1 MQIHSHDYKGD
12 DPDFFRDKT
21 VVVLGMGNSA
31 MDIAVEASFAAQH
44 TYLAARRGAHVIP
57 KYLFGKPI
65 DQIGGSTKIPFEV
78 RRRVLER
85 MLKVYLGD
93 MERYGLP
100 TPDHRFGNAHPTVSD
115 DILSRMAHGTIT
127 AKPNIASLTRD
138 SVRFADGSEVKAD
151 VVVYCTGYKVTFP
164 FFDEGFISA
173 PDNDLPLFRRTFH
186 PDIPNLFFV
195 GLLQP
200 LGAIMPI
207 AEAQGAVGE
216 RLPRRALRAAL
227 PGPAARRHGGR
238 AAQDVQ
244 ALRRLQA
251 PHDAGRLRRL
261 DAGDGEGAQGGGG
274 ARGHA
279 GQPAPGAAAG
289 GRPGRRGVTVAVAG
303 GRREATKAANRA
315 AILAAGRAVFTELG
329 YGAASVREIVRGT
342 ELAAGTFYNYF
353 PDKESVFRALVHEV
367 GAEARRRA
375 RAARQGASTPEGFVE
390 DAYRAYFSFIVED
403 AGRAAFLTRN
413 AGAIRTMFEESE
425 APAGIDE
432 LAADLRAAIA
442 AGLMPELDVELCAAA
457 MVAVALELGQ
467 RVTEGAA
474 DVDGATRFATDL
486 FLGGIVRAS

>member
-1 MQIHSHDYKGD
+1 
-12 DPDFFRDKT
+12 
-21 VVVLGMGNSA
+21 
-31 MDIAVEASFAAQH
+31 
-44 TYLAARRGAHVIP
+44 
-57 KYLFGKPI
+57 
-65 DQIGGSTKIPFEV
+65 
-78 RRRVLER
+78 
-85 MLKVYLGD
+85 MLKVALGD

-100 TPDHRFGNAHPTVSD
+100 KPDHRFGDAHPTVSD

-138 SVRFADGSEVKAD
+138 GVRFTDGSEVEAD

-186 PDIPNLFFV
+186 PDIPNVFFV

-207 AEAQGAVGE
+207 AEAQGEWVSDYLSGRYA
-216 RLPRRALRAAL
+216 LPAPADLRADMEDERRA
-227 PGPAARRHGGR
+227 H
-238 AAQDVQ
+238 VQ

-251 PHDAGRLRRL
+251 PHHADRLRRL
-261 DAGDGEGAQGGGG
+261 DGGAREGAQGGGG
-274 ARGHA
+274 AARRTA
-279 GQPAPGAAAG
+279 SSRSRAART
-289 GRPGRRGVTVAVAG
+289 RPSPRERPV

-315 AILAAGRAVFTELG
+315 AILAAGREVFAELG
-329 YGAASVREIVRGT
+329 YGAAGVRDIVRRT

-367 GAEARRRA
+367 GAEARRRV
-375 RAARQGASTPEGFVE
+375 RAARQAAATPRAFVE

-403 AGRAAFLTRN
+403 AGRAAFLSRN
-413 AGAIRTMFEESE
+413 SGAIRAMFEESE

-442 AGLMPELDVELCAAA
+442 AGLVPELDVELCA
-457 MVAVALELGQ
+457 
-467 RVTEGAA
+467 R
-474 DVDGATRFATDL
+474 RWW
-486 FLGGIVRAS
+486 RSRSSWASG